1 MRHVGLCIVVLLI
14 ATSSVAAQDVSF
26 KNEIAPILAAR
37 CAGCHGGVEAK
48 GGYRVSSFVALTSP
62 GETESDPI
70 TAGDPDASYLLELIS
85 SDDAETRMPKEAE
98 PLADEQKALIRR
110 WIEQGAKFDGPDPKA
125 ALQSYLPQIT
135 HADPPETY
143 RFAMPITAVAI
154 SPNGEEIASSGY
166 HEITIWNATDGKL
179 LRRIKNVA
187 ERTLGLAYS
196 TDGAM
201 LAAAGGAPGVSG
213 ELRIYNPADGALLH
227 EVGRFADTAFG
238 VTFSPDGTKLAVCGA
253 DRAIRVYEVGGWKEI
268 TTIEDHAD
276 WVTAIAFSP
285 DGARIA
291 SASRDKTSKLFDTA
305 TGDAQA
311 TYPNYGDAVYGVAF
325 SADGNQIIVGGRAG
339 RVDFWNPADGVRA
352 ADIAVGGEIQ
362 RVISAGGQLF
372 TVSSDAH
379 ARQFKADDRA
389 AVRSYA
395 GHGDRI
401 YSAAYHEAQSRLVT
415 GALDGEI
422 RVWNTVDG
430 TLTSAFKAAP
440 GFVADDANAQAAAR

>member
-1 MRHVGLCIVVLLI
+1 MRHASLCILTLLM
-14 ATSSVAAQDVSF
+14 ATPSVAAQEVSF

-62 GETESDPI
+62 GETEADPI
-70 TAGDPDASYLLELIS
+70 TSGQPDASYLLELVT
-85 SDDAETRMPKEAE
+85 SDDADARMPKEAE
-98 PLADEQKALIRR
+98 PLPAEQQTLIRR

-125 ALQSYLPQIT
+125 ALQSYLPQVT

-143 RFAMPITAVAI
+143 GFATPITAVAI
-154 SPNGEEIASSGY
+154 SPNGEEIAASGY
-166 HEITIWNATDGKL
+166 HEITIWSATDGKP

-196 TDGAM
+196 SDGAM

-213 ELRIYNPADGALLH
+213 ELRIYNPADGSLLK

-238 VTFSPDGTKLAVCGA
+238 VFFSPDGKKLAACGA
-253 DRAIRVYEVGGWKEI
+253 DRAIHVYEVADWKEVI
-268 TTIEDHAD
+268 TIEDHAD

-311 TYPNYGDAVYGVAF
+311 TYPNYGDAIYGVAF
-325 SADGNQIIVGGRAG
+325 SADGGQVIVGGRAG
-339 RVDFWNPADGVRA
+339 RVDFWNTADGARA
-352 ADIAVGGEIQ
+352 ADVAVGGEIQ
-362 RVISAGGQLF
+362 RVLSVAGQLF

-401 YSAAYHEAQSRLVT
+401 YSAAIHEAKNLLVT
-415 GALDGEI
+415 GALNGEI
-422 RVWNTVDG
+422 RVWNTADG
-430 TLTSAFKAAP
+430 TLVSAFTAAP
-440 GFVADDANAQAAAR
+440 GLAPASP